1 MTSKHAVSSRILA
14 KLSAT
19 SRPLVKG
26 TQELTPEE
34 IDLVFG
40 GKSLANN
47 AIQGCVNGASAGA
60 STAADGY
67 GLLGAGAGCLAGA
80 SAAMAGGGPAAQTA
94 AGWFAGAGFGPYAGS
109 STDVSAA
116 NYENSMNRESSSR
129 RMSNT

>member
-1 MTSKHAVSSRILA
+1 MTSKHAVSSWILA

-19 SRPLVKG
+19 GRPLVKG

-40 GKSLANN
+40 GKSLANK

-67 GLLGAGAGCLAGA
+67 GLLGAGAGCFAGA
-80 SAAMAGGGPAAQTA
+80 SAAMAGEDPPLKPQQ
-94 AGWFAGAGFGPYAGS
+94 AGS
-109 STDVSAA
+109 RAQGSVPTRVPP
-116 NYENSMNRESSSR
+116 
-129 RMSNT
+129 RMSPRPTTKIRWTARAAAVG